1 MRFLIAIFLLAAL
14 IKVGWSESYR
24 NHYYRLAGKALP
36 GRQSG
41 VVDGKGSSAN
51 SRSAVAIGAS
61 QSASPQP
68 ASDPSWMWE
77 RSKLDRPIQ
86 AGEKSRQ

>member
-1 MRFLIAIFLLAAL
+1 MKFLIAFLLLAAL
-14 IKVGWSESYR
+14 IKVGWSGSYR

-36 GRQSG
+36 VRQSSVVS
-41 VVDGKGSSAN
+41 VVDGKVSSAN

-68 ASDPSWMWE
+68 ASNRAWMWE
-77 RSKLDRPIQ
+77 SSKLDRPIQ
-86 AGEKSRQ
+86 ASEK